1 MTGSSRPRAPTLRGP
16 MDAVRER
23 RYSAH
28 NVPLI
33 TILLVRL
40 AITMAAFGIT
50 AWLLDGMD
58 MSGGFLG
65 YLWVALLF
73 GIVNAILGTIIRLL
87 TLPFILLT
95 FGILAIFINAFLL
108 EITDALTDNLTI
120 DEFWWTTVWASIIL
134 AIVTVVLDFV
144 VAWLFVHDDD
154 DVRAATSL

>member
-1 MTGSSRPRAPTLRGP
+1 
-16 MDAVRER
+16 VR
-23 RYSAH
+23 

-40 AITMAAFGIT
+40 GITMVAFGVT

-58 MSGGFLG
+58 MSGGFFG

-73 GIVNAILGTIIRLL
+73 GIVNALLGTVIRLL

-95 FGILAIFINAFLL
+95 FGVLAIFINALLL
-108 EITDALTDNLTI
+108 EVTDRLTDNLTI

-144 VAWLFVHDDD
+144 VAAVFVRADDD
-154 DVRAATSL
+154 IAPPARV

>member
-1 MTGSSRPRAPTLRGP
+1 MRG
-16 MDAVRER
+16 
-23 RYSAH
+23 
-28 NVPLI
+28 VPLI

-40 AITMAAFGIT
+40 GITMAAFGIT

-58 MSGGFLG
+58 MSGGFFG

-108 EITDALTDNLTI
+108 EITDALTDSLTI

-134 AIVTVVLDFV
+134 AIVTVVLDFI
-144 VAWLFVHDDD
+144 VASFFVRRDD
-154 DVRAATSL
+154 DVTPAASV

>member
-1 MTGSSRPRAPTLRGP
+1 MRG
-16 MDAVRER
+16 
-23 RYSAH
+23 
-28 NVPLI
+28 VPLI

-40 AITMAAFGIT
+40 GITMVAFGIT

-58 MSGGFLG
+58 MSGGFFG

-134 AIVTVVLDFV
+134 AIVTVVLDFI
-144 VAWLFVHDDD
+144 VASFFVRRDD
-154 DVRAATSL
+154 DVTPAASV

>member
-1 MTGSSRPRAPTLRGP
+1 MR
-16 MDAVRER
+16 D
-23 RYSAH
+23 
-28 NVPLI
+28 VPLI

-40 AITMAAFGIT
+40 GITMVAFGVT

-58 MSGGFLG
+58 MSGGFFG

-144 VAWLFVHDDD
+144 VASFFVRRDD
-154 DVRAATSL
+154 DVRPAAGV

>member
-1 MTGSSRPRAPTLRGP
+1 
-16 MDAVRER
+16 VRD
-23 RYSAH
+23 
-28 NVPLI
+28 VPLI
-33 TILLVRL
+33 TILLIRL
-40 AITMAAFGIT
+40 GITMVAFGIT
-50 AWLLDGMD
+50 AWLLDGME
-58 MSGGFLG
+58 MSGGFFG

-73 GIVNAILGTIIRLL
+73 GIVNALLGTIIRLL

-144 VAWLFVHDDD
+144 VASLFVRRDDD
-154 DVRAATSL
+154 ISPAKV

>member
-1 MTGSSRPRAPTLRGP
+1 MR
-16 MDAVRER
+16 D
-23 RYSAH
+23 
-28 NVPLI
+28 VPLI

-40 AITMAAFGIT
+40 GITMVAFGIT

-58 MSGGFLG
+58 MSGGFFG

-73 GIVNAILGTIIRLL
+73 GIVNAFLGTAIRLL

-95 FGILAIFINAFLL
+95 FGVLAIFINALLL
-108 EITDALTDNLTI
+108 EVTDRLTDNLTI

-144 VAWLFVHDDD
+144 VAAVFVRADDD
-154 DVRAATSL
+154 IAPPARV

>member
-1 MTGSSRPRAPTLRGP
+1 MRG
-16 MDAVRER
+16 
-23 RYSAH
+23 
-28 NVPLI
+28 VPLI

-40 AITMAAFGIT
+40 GITMVAFGVT

-58 MSGGFLG
+58 MSGGFFG

-108 EITDALTDNLTI
+108 EITDWLTDNLTI

-144 VAWLFVHDDD
+144 VASFFVRRDDD
-154 DVRAATSL
+154 ITPAASV

>member
-1 MTGSSRPRAPTLRGP
+1 VRG
-16 MDAVRER
+16 
-23 RYSAH
+23 
-28 NVPLI
+28 VPLI

-40 AITMAAFGIT
+40 GITMVAFGIT

-58 MSGGFLG
+58 MSGGFFG

-134 AIVTVVLDFV
+134 AIVTVVLDFI
-144 VAWLFVHDDD
+144 VASFFVRRDD
-154 DVRAATSL
+154 DVTPAASV